1 MDEHD
6 WTSSY
11 SRFPSS
17 APSSSTS
24 TSSSS
29 SHQSLSVRLMAVAG
43 EFDLE
48 RKRERERYEQKN
60 AQLSDENAA
69 LERTQIDLK
78 NENAA
83 LTKRVAKMAVDLETQ
98 QAAVDSKTK
107 SLERALMSTR
117 FELAERT
124 RMLFDLQTGFLDIA
138 KEVQTLADIH
148 EKVEEVDDALT
159 TTISSSLP
167 HQSKKILGL
176 SLSANV
182 QKIRSLSSSL
192 TDVTD
197 LSLAVKESS
206 RFGREALLNAV
217 EAGDVE
223 SVDSLLSGG
232 GKNTNSSSFTYLS
245 HSALKNSDKSNHLSS
260 PADIA
265 LSQAV
270 RIAAKN
276 GHANVLKRLLQ
287 AGASVGGRGLATEI
301 SGSLMQTCLHIA
313 SMAGHEEIVKLLL
326 TPLGSEGGTKSPI
339 TLAGISI
346 DDRDAYRRTPL
357 HLAAAFN
364 RANIVKLLLREGA
377 DSLVQ
382 DIHGHTPFELAECG
396 TTASPS
402 AAAAAV
408 AKAKSQNKASNGP
421 RSGPCYIS
429 GEIGTFPPAP
439 AALLA
444 LSDPSVLF
452 WNGSVRATRSYNEK
466 RFKLAIEAY
475 TSCIEN
481 SSKIYPPSSAR
492 DTATLHYNRARAH
505 YRLGQHVAAIE
516 DCTLALKYD
525 GTYKNAIA
533 QRAECNMSLFD
544 FDRAVRDLAAVIE
557 ADPSDRQWQR
567 RLIEARANRDLS
579 HYGIL
584 GLVRESDGT
593 AVKKAY
599 RSLCLRW
606 HPDKHKTG
614 PEDMARANTAFRRIT
629 LANEILSDPY
639 KRLLYDMEPGSS
651 LGTPTAAILHAH
663 ALQCKKDAQVALEKG
678 LPPPLESPLPDGF
691 DKWNKK
697 ETEAESE
704 RAKEVSPLADADVK
718 FEAEAESIRAQARA
732 IRKAICEQRNMPTSS
747 APVVPLPVNAKIPT
761 VATPILAPSIPPR
774 AAPPPPPTANTLP
787 PTLPSQSSGTTTTA
801 ANTAAA
807 LSAAASAIH
816 AANAT
821 SAASNKTRPINSTA
835 STTAPQQAPAPPPAW
850 PAPPRIVPTIIPTQ
864 PPTRPAPRANDQ
876 SSTKQAFG
884 CGGEDVGA
892 SAATARAKAAVAQ
905 AEAFVRLV
913 QANNSLAREA
923 GNFATS
929 SSSSSS
935 GANPSTTP
943 AGGASSPTTV
953 DPSQD
958 TTQGNNENEK
968 TSSSNRLPSIYSS
981 SSTTLNDEPTVDLSE
996 TIDQDQS
1003 YNDDKADIRSRIYER
1018 ARRDAQSRFKS
1029 EAEALQRDIERDIER
1044 STFEKGAS
1052 AIPTPG
1058 EEPKRPLSYTYSTSN
1073 IGGGESKVK
1082 AKGGINESSRTSTTG
1097 SAEVVEE
1104 EDFNAEDDDDDEDT
1118 TFHKQGFG
1126 FKYQGRGGSEEHEQE
1141 EENDADDDVDADIDA
1156 AFAAAKS
1163 RAAAYANSRFFGDIG
1178 NMTDEELLRYGGLGG
1193 TNFSTYNE
1201 DDEEE
1206 QEEEEE
1212 DDIDIGLDTHYASFP
1227 NESYIGPGSRSAVS
1241 AAVEAARAAAET
1253 LAELEAELA
1262 GLTNEALEA
1271 AANARERY

>member
-1 MDEHD
+1 MDDHE

-17 APSSSTS
+17 APSSSAS
-24 TSSSS
+24 TS

-69 LERTQIDLK
+69 LERTQMDLR

-98 QAAVDSKTK
+98 QAAVDAKTR
-107 SLERALMSTR
+107 SLERSLMSAR

-138 KEVQTLADIH
+138 KEVQTLADIQDK
-148 EKVEEVDDALT
+148 EQVEAMAAIT
-159 TTISSSLP
+159 TVSSS
-167 HQSKKILGL
+167 SSSSVKTILGT

-182 QKIRSLSSSL
+182 QKMRSLSSSL
-192 TDVTD
+192 TDVTE
-197 LSLAVKESS
+197 LSAAVKETSK
-206 RFGREALLNAV
+206 FGREALLTAV

-223 SVDSLLSGG
+223 SVDSLLGG
-232 GKNTNSSSFTYLS
+232 GKSMNNNPSSSAYLS
-245 HSALKNSDKSNHLSS
+245 NSTQKGSTSPNLPS
-260 PADIA
+260 PADMA

-276 GHANVLKRLLQ
+276 GHAGVLKRLLL
-287 AGASVGGRGLATEI
+287 AGASAGGRGQASEV
-301 SGSLMQTCLHIA
+301 SGSLMHTCLHIA
-313 SMAGHEEIVKLLL
+313 AMAGHEEIVKLLL
-326 TPLGSEGGTKSPI
+326 SPLGTETSAKSPL
-339 TLAGISI
+339 TSAGISI

-357 HLAAAFN
+357 HLAAAYN
-364 RANIVKLLLREGA
+364 RAGIVKLLLREGA
-377 DSLVQ
+377 DALAR
-382 DIHGHTPFELAECG
+382 DIHGHTPLELAEFG
-396 TTASPS
+396 TTASAS

-408 AKAKSQNKASNGP
+408 TKSKGSGSNNNAVQTGP
-421 RSGPCYIS
+421 RSGPCYVS
-429 GEIGTFPPAP
+429 GEIGTFPAAP
-439 AALLA
+439 AAA
-444 LSDPSVLF
+444 ASLSDPSVLF

-516 DCTLALKYD
+516 DCTLALRYD

-651 LGTPTAAILHAH
+651 LGTPTAATLHAH
-663 ALQCKKDAQVALEKG
+663 ALQCKKDAQIAAEKG

-697 ETEAESE
+697 ETEAEAE
-704 RAKEVSPLADADVK
+704 RAKEVSPLAEADLK
-718 FEAEAESIRAQARA
+718 FEADAEAIRAQARA
-732 IRKAICEQRNMPTSS
+732 IRKAMCDRNNVAAVVTPPIKAAATAS
-747 APVVPLPVNAKIPT
+747 APV
-761 VATPILAPSIPPR
+761 LAPPVPPR
-774 AAPPPPPTANTLP
+774 VAPPPPPTQQASAIP
-787 PTLPSQSSGTTTTA
+787 A
-801 ANTAAA
+801 VNTAAA

-816 AANAT
+816 AANVT
-821 SAASNKTRPINSTA
+821 SAASNKPRSAPVSST
-835 STTAPQQAPAPPPAW
+835 SSVPQQAPAPPPAW
-850 PAPPRIVPTIIPTQ
+850 PAPPRIVPAPVPTQ
-864 PPTRPAPRANDQ
+864 PPSRPAPRAAEPA
-876 SSTKQAFG
+876 STKQVLSG
-884 CGGEDVGA
+884 NGNEDVGA

-923 GNFATS
+923 VNA
-929 SSSSSS
+929 SS
-935 GANPSTTP
+935 GFASASATTP
-943 AGGASSPTTV
+943 AGGPASPTVPAASKQQPNSASEKNMTPDETTESNKASSSTTT
-953 DPSQD
+953 S
-958 TTQGNNENEK
+958 TTTAK
-968 TSSSNRLPSIYSS
+968 VKLPSIYSS
-981 SSTTLNDEPTVDLSE
+981 TDDEPMVDLSE
-996 TIDQDQS
+996 AEDSNLQS
-1003 YNDDKADIRSRIYER
+1003 NESETEKAEIRSRIYER

-1029 EAEALQRDIERDIER
+1029 ESESLQREAEQEATGDVTGVRMD
-1044 STFEKGAS
+1044 SSWKPSAGKGA
-1052 AIPTPG
+1052 
-1058 EEPKRPLSYTYSTSN
+1058 
-1073 IGGGESKVK
+1073 
-1082 AKGGINESSRTSTTG
+1082 NESSGTSTSG

-1104 EDFNAEDDDDDEDT
+1104 EDISVEDDEDRFSGGRGFGFRFEGRGAGGEGQGGDEDIDNDDDDDDET
-1118 TFHKQGFG
+1118 
-1126 FKYQGRGGSEEHEQE
+1126 
-1141 EENDADDDVDADIDA
+1141 DIDA

-1193 TNFSTYNE
+1193 ANFGTYGSN
-1201 DDEEE
+1201 
-1206 QEEEEE
+1206 EEEEE
-1212 DDIDIGLDTHYASFP
+1212 EDVEEEDDDIDIGLDTHYAFP
-1227 NESYIGPGSRSAVS
+1227 DETYTGPGSRSAVS
-1241 AAVEAARAAAET
+1241 AAVLAARQAAET

-1262 GLTNEALEA
+1262 GLTEEALA
-1271 AANARERY
+1271 AAASTQ

>member
-1 MDEHD
+1 MDDHE

-17 APSSSTS
+17 APSSSASS
-24 TSSSS
+24 T

-48 RKRERERYEQKN
+48 RKRERERFEQKN
-60 AQLSDENAA
+60 AQLSDENAV
-69 LERTQIDLK
+69 LERSQIDLK

-98 QAAVDSKTK
+98 QAAVDAKTR
-107 SLERALMSTR
+107 SLERALMTAR

-138 KEVQTLADIH
+138 KEVQTLADVQW
-148 EKVEEVDDALT
+148 KEEEAAITVASTSSSSSST
-159 TTISSSLP
+159 TTTM
-167 HQSKKILGL
+167 KTVLGP

-182 QKIRSLSSSL
+182 QKMRSLSSSL
-192 TDVTD
+192 TDVSE
-197 LSLAVKESS
+197 LSAAVRESS
-206 RFGREALLNAV
+206 KFGREALLMAV
-217 EAGDVE
+217 EAGDVD
-223 SVDSLLSGG
+223 SVDSLLGG
-232 GKNTNSSSFTYLS
+232 GKSLNNSSSSFAYLS
-245 HSALKNSDKSNHLSS
+245 NSASKGADKPNLPS
-260 PADIA
+260 PADMA

-276 GHANVLKRLLQ
+276 GHAGVLKRLLI
-287 AGASVGGRGLATEI
+287 AGASAGGRGLASEV
-301 SGSLMQTCLHIA
+301 SGSLMHTCLHIA
-313 SMAGHEEIVKLLL
+313 AMSGHEEIVKILLA
-326 TPLGSEGGTKSPI
+326 PLGTETSAKSPI
-339 TLAGISI
+339 ASAGISI

-357 HLAAAFN
+357 HLAAAYN
-364 RANIVKLLLREGA
+364 RASIVKLLLREGA
-377 DSLVQ
+377 DALAR
-382 DIHGHTPFELAECG
+382 DIHGHTPLELAETG
-396 TTASPS
+396 TTASAS
-402 AAAAAV
+402 AAAAV
-408 AKAKSQNKASNGP
+408 ATKAKISGSSQNAAQSGP
-421 RSGPCYIS
+421 RCGPCYVS
-429 GEIGTFPPAP
+429 GEIGTFPAAP
-439 AALLA
+439 AAA
-444 LSDPSVLF
+444 ASLSDPSVLF

-516 DCTLALKYD
+516 DCTLALRYD

-629 LANEILSDPY
+629 LANEILADPY

-651 LGTPTAAILHAH
+651 LGTPTAATLHAH
-663 ALQCKKDAQVALEKG
+663 ALQCKKDAQLAAEKG

-697 ETEAESE
+697 ETEAEAE

-718 FEAEAESIRAQARA
+718 FEADAEAIRAQARA
-732 IRKAICEQRNMPTSS
+732 IRKAMCERNNATAAAATISPSISAPPIKATMTAAFVS
-747 APVVPLPVNAKIPT
+747 APV
-761 VATPILAPSIPPR
+761 LAPPVPPR
-774 AAPPPPPTANTLP
+774 VAPPPPPTS
-787 PTLPSQSSGTTTTA
+787 SQQAPLTTA
-801 ANTAAA
+801 ANTAAT
-807 LSAAASAIH
+807 LSAAASAIN
-816 AANAT
+816 AANAA
-821 SAASNKTRPINSTA
+821 SAASSKPRSVPATGASST
-835 STTAPQQAPAPPPAW
+835 SIPQQAPAPPPAW
-850 PAPPRIVPTIIPTQ
+850 PAPPRMVPAPVPTQ
-864 PPTRPAPRANDQ
+864 PPSRPAPRAADQ
-876 SSTKQAFG
+876 ASSRQASG
-884 CGGEDVGA
+884 ASGSDETGA

-923 GNFATS
+923 VSASSSFS
-929 SSSSSS
+929 SSSAFQSMT
-935 GANPSTTP
+935 STTTP
-943 AGGASSPTTV
+943 VGGAASPTVAAST
-953 DPSQD
+953 SQ
-958 TTQGNNENEK
+958 TTN
-968 TSSSNRLPSIYSS
+968 TSSDKNATQDEASLGSDSVKADKVKLPSIF
-981 SSTTLNDEPTVDLSE
+981 SSTINEPMVDLSE
-996 TIDQDQS
+996 S
-1003 YNDDKADIRSRIYER
+1003 MDDSNTYQNESETGKAEIRSRIYER

-1029 EAEALQRDIERDIER
+1029 ESESLQREAEHDNTGGI
-1044 STFEKGAS
+1044 SAS
-1052 AIPTPG
+1052 
-1058 EEPKRPLSYTYSTSN
+1058 
-1073 IGGGESKVK
+1073 GGETVYRPSSRR
-1082 AKGGINESSRTSTTG
+1082 NESSGTSTSG
-1097 SAEVVEE
+1097 SADVVG
-1104 EDFNAEDDDDDEDT
+1104 EDDISVEDDEDKFSGGRGGFGFRFEGRGAGGEGQGDDAGGDDDDE
-1118 TFHKQGFG
+1118 
-1126 FKYQGRGGSEEHEQE
+1126 
-1141 EENDADDDVDADIDA
+1141 ADIDA

-1193 TNFSTYNE
+1193 ANFSTYGST
-1201 DDEEE
+1201 
-1206 QEEEEE
+1206 EEEEE
-1212 DDIDIGLDTHYASFP
+1212 EEEEDDDDIDIGLDSHYVFP
-1227 NESYIGPGSRSAVS
+1227 DETYTGPGSRSAVS
-1241 AAVEAARAAAET
+1241 AAVLAARQAAET

-1262 GLTNEALEA
+1262 GLTEEALEA
-1271 AANARERY
+1271 AAASTREKFS